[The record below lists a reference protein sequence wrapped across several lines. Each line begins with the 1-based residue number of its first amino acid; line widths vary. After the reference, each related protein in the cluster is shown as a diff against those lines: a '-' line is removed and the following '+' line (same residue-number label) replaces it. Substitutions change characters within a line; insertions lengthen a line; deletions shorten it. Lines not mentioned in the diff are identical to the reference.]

1 MVRQES
7 AKLLCVG
14 SIPTLASK
22 SNCPGDGIGRRNGL
36 KIRGLKSRVGS
47 SPTPGTRIR
56 LSGILSM
63 DSAAQ
68 RAAKIGVV
76 LAPPSR
82 VHTTIS
88 LPLFICIIM
97 IHIAS

>member
-47 SPTPGTRIR
+47 SPTPGTKYRKTKYR
-56 LSGILSM
+56 ECNRYLL
-63 DSAAQ
+63 
-68 RAAKIGVV
+68 KKK
-76 LAPPSR
+76 PPLGLYLIPIPKGAERVSR
-82 VHTTIS
+82 SKQSTNQP
-88 LPLFICIIM
+88 PL
-97 IHIAS
+97 